1 MGTESLGASLSL
13 GLDGSE
19 ALELD
24 LFPSMAWDTCSG
36 TAAPPWPEGPEGAA
50 SGSSGAEGKG
60 SARSGA
66 HASSKLTAE
75 ERLARQRERNRQAQV
90 RYRARRKQVDSG
102 LALRHALMA
111 QTLAAARAEAAS
123 RAARNRELE
132 RLLQVRDAH
141 VAVLQRGAACAPV
154 AAPPCSH
161 VEPGV
166 SPGQLAI
173 LHSLCDRC
181 GAQGGAH
188 PLALPP
194 RQAAS
199 FSAIG
204 LDVIA
209 ERWAGLRRSVAAL
222 VAELDRAREA
232 QPAGVPALE
241 RHLHHTMAGA
251 RVLKWRVAHYMRGS
265 YSVVRQVEREATP
278 RDWEDLV
285 RAIGL
290 SRAQGVEALFVSLR
304 TRRRVAAVLRE
315 RAALIAAVGHNGGG
329 GIREQQAGSYGE
341 TPSSSSCDGSHSA
354 GVDVAVARTDADLGI
369 STTDI
374 SILDHPGTPD
384 AVGILPT
391 RARMVSALRLGGAV
405 AALEE
410 NLKQERAEYFEA
422 LLRWKELTTMQQQAR
437 IVLLS
442 WPLGAPDIT
451 GILAAAES
459 VVGPCLS
466 REEVARVHAR
476 LEHEEGGAAG
486 GPSHAQRRDTSWRR
500 WMWAR
505 AGPPEDWPWVR
516 EAYAMTAEDLPAYLR
531 AG

>member
-36 TAAPPWPEGPEGAA
+36 TAAPPWPEGLEGAA

-66 HASSKLTAE
+66 NASSKLTAE

-141 VAVLQRGAACAPV
+141 VAVLRRGAACAPV

-173 LHSLCDRC
+173 LHSL
-181 GAQGGAH
+181 
-188 PLALPP
+188 
-194 RQAAS
+194 
-199 FSAIG
+199 FSAVG

-315 RAALIAAVGHNGGG
+315 RAALIAAVGHNGGVF
-329 GIREQQAGSYGE
+329 EQQAGSCGE
-341 TPSSSSCDGSHSA
+341 TPSSSCGGSHAA
-354 GVDVAVARTDADLGI
+354 GVDVAVGHADANACA
-369 STTDI
+369 TDI
-374 SILDHPGTPD
+374 SVLDHPD
-384 AVGILPT
+384 AAGILPT

-437 IVLLS
+437 VVLLS

-466 REEVARVHAR
+466 REER
-476 LEHEEGGAAG
+476 EEGGAAG

-531 AG
+531 AA